1 MQTKINYYDRDLE
14 VEALKL
20 YCYIPQTFVVDAT
33 NPSTM
38 FYGFY
43 AF

>member
-1 MQTKINYYDRDLE
+1 MNYYDRDLE
-14 VEALKL
+14 VEALRL
-20 YCYIPQTFVVDAT
+20 CCYMLQTFADDAT